1 MTARLKDWRVQLDA
15 YLDRYNGKPFEWGA
29 LDCALFAAGAVSA
42 MTGEDF
48 AEPFYGKYADRVGAE
63 AAIESAG
70 FKTVADIAAFHLPEI
85 PVADAR
91 MGDLASVDMPG
102 YGPCLAVVGGA
113 HIICMTL
120 RGKGALPLMKANRA
134 FRVG

>member
-1 MTARLKDWRVQLDA
+1 MRERAKDWRARLDA
-15 YLDRYNGKPFEWGA
+15 YLDGCNGRPFQWGG
-29 LDCALFAAGAVSA
+29 LDCALFAAGAVA
-42 MTGEDF
+42 VMTGEDF
-48 AEPFYGKYADRVGAE
+48 AASFRGKYADEAGAK
-63 AAIESAG
+63 AAIRAAG
-70 FKTVADIAAFHLPEI
+70 FGSVADIAAAHLAEI
-85 PVADAR
+85 AVAEAG

-102 YGPCLAVVGGA
+102 HGPCLAVVGGP